1 MSSAMDFY
9 FFIGS
14 TYSYLSVM
22 RAESL
27 AAQAGVGLVWRPFSV
42 RTLMRE
48 QNNIPF
54 ATKPIKMKY
63 MWRDVERRASTFGV
77 PFDGVPPYP
86 IDPNELANHVATLAA
101 LEGWCKDFTR
111 AAYRKWFLGKQ
122 DPGSPEAL
130 REVLQ
135 ALGHDADRCIGRAS
149 DADVKQAYAAATE
162 RARQLGL
169 FGSPT
174 FVVGDEIF
182 WGDDRLEDALAWC
195 KAH

>member
-14 TYSYLSVM
+14 TYSHLSVM

-27 AAQAGVGLVWRPFSV
+27 AAQAGVALVWRPFSV

-63 MWRDVERRASTFGV
+63 MWRDVERRAARFGV

-101 LEGWCKDFTR
+101 LEGWCKDFTQ
-111 AAYRKWFLGKQ
+111 AAYRKWFLDKR

-130 REVLQ
+130 RAVLQ
-135 ALGHDADRCIGRAS
+135 ALGRDAEQCIRRAS
-149 DADVKQAYAAATE
+149 DADVQQAYAAATD

-195 KAH
+195 RAH

>member
-14 TYSYLSVM
+14 TYSHLSVM
-22 RAESL
+22 RAESQ
-27 AAQAGVGLVWRPFSV
+27 AAQAGVELVWRPFSV

-63 MWRDVERRASTFGV
+63 MWRDVERRAARFGV

-101 LEGWCKDFTR
+101 LEGWCKDFTQ
-111 AAYRKWFLGKQ
+111 AAYRKWFLDKQ

-130 REVLQ
+130 RAVLQ
-135 ALGHDADRCIGRAS
+135 ALGRDAEQCIRRAS
-149 DADVKQAYAAATE
+149 DADVKQAYAAATD

-174 FVVGDEIF
+174 FVVGDEFF

-195 KAH
+195 RAH